1 MAGVEHGVDLG
12 GGRSS
17 GELGVGV
24 REHGRRSWGVLRT
37 PEIAVSTS
45 VGSDTSWGGCGH
57 GHAMAGGERFSGK
70 VVGLAREGGGARGEG
85 ESGRGLTAVL
95 LVLLARQGRHGVRRI
110 DGGELRWP
118 ATERRWWRRCRASG
132 GPWVGGEEGGGRGGA
147 PWGVGEAW
155 GARWLRQ
162 SASVAAAPFGP
173 EVRSERESR
182 RRG

>member
-1 MAGVEHGVDLG
+1 MRRRLAAGDSKRGGGARDRRSGDHSGGGDHPREAQTRARLVVQVGGAGVAGAAG
-12 GGRSS
+12 GEPLCGCRSS
-17 GELGVGV
+17 GNLGVGV

-37 PEIAVSTS
+37 PEITVSTS

-118 ATERRWWRRCRASG
+118 ATERRW
-132 GPWVGGEEGGGRGGA
+132 
-147 PWGVGEAW
+147 
-155 GARWLRQ
+155 
-162 SASVAAAPFGP
+162 
-173 EVRSERESR
+173 
-182 RRG
+182 